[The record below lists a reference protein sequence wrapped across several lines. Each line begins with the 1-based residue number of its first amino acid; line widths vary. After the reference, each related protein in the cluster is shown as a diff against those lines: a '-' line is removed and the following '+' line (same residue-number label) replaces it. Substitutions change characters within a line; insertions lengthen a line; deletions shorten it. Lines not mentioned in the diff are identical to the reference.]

1 MFTVRYLIPAIV
13 VGFGV
18 IWALAGLPYGLEAFC
33 LFTGAGLSG
42 ALLNTLHRIGVS
54 GDSDRD
60 DEEAA
65 REYFASHGYWP
76 DEAPT
81 A

>member
-13 VGFGV
+13 VAFGV

-33 LFTGAGLSG
+33 LFTGAGLSS
-42 ALLNTLHRIGVS
+42 ALLNGLYRIGVS

-60 DEEAA
+60 DEERA
-65 REYFASHGYWP
+65 REYFAAHGRWP
-76 DEAPT
+76 DE
-81 A
+81 